1 MVGSVMRSIKPSGI
15 SALLVLLV
23 SSYLTACVSSHII
36 VGTVRPPI
44 DPAQVQIYLRPPE
57 RYEEVAVLNTSSK
70 NSLQLTAQSRTDIV
84 IQRLKADAASLGAN
98 GVLLQSVGDQAVGS
112 IGTSTGYTKF
122 SGRSLLAL
130 GLSSSATIYV
140 KTGDGLAIY
149 VGSDQTPVAQAPID
163 VPAPPPMFSQ
173 AGFGVELTE
182 LTMSP
187 SLGIDGVTGVMVK
200 SVTRNGIADQAG
212 IKAGDILL
220 RVGDVGVNEIND
232 VLSGVGAPA
241 AGAVV
246 SIKLVRKARFILV
259 NAQF

>member
-1 MVGSVMRSIKPSGI
+1 MRTIKSIVIGSL
-15 SALLVLLV
+15 AVLAV
-23 SSYLTACVSSHII
+23 TACVSSHII

-44 DPAQVQIYLRPPE
+44 DPAQVRIYLHPPAQ
-57 RYEEVAVLNTSSK
+57 YEEVAVLTTSSK
-70 NSLQLTAQSRTDIV
+70 NSLELTAQGRTDIV
-84 IQRLKADAASLGAN
+84 IQRLKTDAASLGAN
-98 GVLLQSVGDQAVGS
+98 GVLLQSVGDQAAGS

-130 GLSSSATIYV
+130 GVAGSATIYV

-149 VGSDQTPVAQAPID
+149 VGSDQASVVEAPI
-163 VPAPPPMFSQ
+163 AEPPPPPLLSQ
-173 AGFGVELTE
+173 AAFGVELTE

-232 VLSGVGAPA
+232 VLSGVGSPI
-241 AGAVV
+241 AGAVIP
-246 SIKLVRKARFILV
+246 IKLVRKARFILV